1 MTGTEAN
8 MASLT
13 NNSANNKVDSD
24 NSSTPVN
31 KKSTSNHSST
41 GQLNAQEASALTA
54 GVEKLKRQTLESQS
68 STTTLSENK
77 LNEPQQQQQQ
87 RQDSKKK
94 TSSLSLLSQLSDV
107 VMSDVA
113 AKAKNVSN
121 YTKKRFPSFK
131 NTSEYATR
139 TDLNNN
145 TLKQHPSVRMNTV
158 ASGLNSLARPEK
170 DPVDIKSI
178 PQSQSIQ
185 EINNDNQQF
194 LKEVLANVLD
204 GLGVG
209 WLKFNRVKRL
219 MEDENNRNFVLS
231 RLNTTLDNKLLNDE
245 QHIDDVKVTKAVFKG
260 NFDIILVYLYSLF
273 PYTMRS
279 KSSRVFS

>member
-1 MTGTEAN
+1 
-8 MASLT
+8 MASPT
-13 NNSANNKVDSD
+13 VNKVDSD
-24 NSSTPVN
+24 NSSTPIN

-41 GQLNAQEASALTA
+41 GQLNAQDAISLTA

-68 STTTLSENK
+68 STTTLNENK
-77 LNEPQQQQQQ
+77 PSEALEQG
-87 RQDSKKK
+87 SKKK

-113 AKAKNVSN
+113 AKAKNFATSN
-121 YTKKRFPSFK
+121 YTKKRFPSFR
-131 NTSEYATR
+131 NTPETEHIPR
-139 TDLNNN
+139 TDVNNN
-145 TLKQHPSVRMNTV
+145 IPLKQHPSVRMNTV
-158 ASGLNSLARPEK
+158 SVGLSSLAKPEK
-170 DPVDIKSI
+170 DLVDIKSL

-209 WLKFNRVKRL
+209 WLKFNRVRRL

-231 RLNTTLDNKLLNDE
+231 RLNTSLDNKLLNDE
-245 QHIDDVKVTKAVFKG
+245 QHIEDVKVTKAVFKG
-260 NFDIILVYLYSLF
+260 N
-273 PYTMRS
+273 
-279 KSSRVFS
+279 

>member
-1 MTGTEAN
+1 
-8 MASLT
+8 MASPT
-13 NNSANNKVDSD
+13 TYAANKVDSD

-41 GQLNAQEASALTA
+41 GQLNAQDASALTA

-68 STTTLSENK
+68 STTTLNENK
-77 LNEPQQQQQQ
+77 PSETQQQQQQ
-87 RQDSKKK
+87 GSKKK

-113 AKAKNVSN
+113 AKAKNFATSN
-121 YTKKRFPSFK
+121 YTKKRFPSFR
-131 NTSEYATR
+131 NTPEEATR
-139 TDLNNN
+139 TDVNNN
-145 TLKQHPSVRMNTV
+145 IPLKQHPSVRMNTV
-158 ASGLNSLARPEK
+158 SSGLNSLAKPEK
-170 DPVDIKSI
+170 DLVDIKSL

-209 WLKFNRVKRL
+209 WLKFNRVRRL

-231 RLNTTLDNKLLNDE
+231 RLNTSLDNKLLNDE
-245 QHIDDVKVTKAVFKG
+245 QHIEDVKVTKAVFKG
-260 NFDIILVYLYSLF
+260 N
-273 PYTMRS
+273 
-279 KSSRVFS
+279 